1 MFQAKKGSEERGCQ
15 MAIRSVTTQK
25 AELLTLGSLG
35 AEIEKPQESGA
46 SGNSGQE
53 AKPQKIFAV
62 LLNPSCEHDWFKL
75 ADELQTLESEG
86 KTIWHCRTCA
96 KVSSTYDWQ
105 TPSD

>member
-1 MFQAKKGSEERGCQ
+1 

-25 AELLTLGSLG
+25 DELPRPGSLS
-35 AEIEKPQESGA
+35 AEVE
-46 SGNSGQE
+46 
-53 AKPQKIFAV
+53 KPQKIFAV
-62 LLNPSCEHDWFKL
+62 LLNPACEHDWFKL

-86 KTIWHCRTCA
+86 KTIWNCRTCA

>member
-1 MFQAKKGSEERGCQ
+1 

-25 AELLTLGSLG
+25 AELLRPGSLG
-35 AEIEKPQESGA
+35 AVIEKPQKSGTA
-46 SGNSGQE
+46 GNSSQE
-53 AKPQKIFAV
+53 VKPQKIFAV

-75 ADELQTLESEG
+75 ADELQTLEPEG
-86 KTIWHCRTCA
+86 KTIWNCRTCT